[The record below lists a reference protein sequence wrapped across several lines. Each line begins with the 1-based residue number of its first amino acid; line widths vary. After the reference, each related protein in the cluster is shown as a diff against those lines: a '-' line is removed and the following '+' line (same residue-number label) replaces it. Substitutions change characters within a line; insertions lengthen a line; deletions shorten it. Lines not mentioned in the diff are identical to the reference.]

1 MSEGYTALAE
11 DSLDKVRI
19 RGSHAV
25 LEQLSDLNIRA
36 VADLKNYGTATG
48 RFTVP
53 VQISIN
59 GASASEV
66 GAVGNYEIV
75 AILSEATEEEGER

>member
-1 MSEGYTALAE
+1 
-11 DSLDKVRI
+11 
-19 RGSHAV
+19 AV